1 MENLTNNEIEII
13 RECLLCE
20 TLELENYIK
29 KECLSLDASDIV
41 QLQEQIEANNLIR
54 KKLAR

>member
-29 KECLSLDASDIV
+29 KECLNLDGSDIV

>member
-20 TLELENYIK
+20 ILELENYIK
-29 KECLSLDASDIV
+29 KECLNLDGSDIV

>member
-20 TLELENYIK
+20 TLELKNYIK
-29 KECLSLDASDIV
+29 KECFNLDGSDIV